1 MFVCPSNSVSR
12 GKNNLLL
19 DDLLQRINDTMLN
32 NPFVGQHI
40 FDYFKTSDNED
51 DDTLDPNDLLQGQND
66 DDVDSDVDDEIIP
79 HVPEFRDAFRSSFV
93 VSND

>member
-1 MFVCPSNSVSR
+1 
-12 GKNNLLL
+12 
-19 DDLLQRINDTMLN
+19 MLN